1 MKKIVT
7 IVLLFTS
14 FLFKSNELK
23 ASHAAGGELVYT
35 LVNAATNT
43 YKFTFKFYRDCS
55 GTQEPATFQLCGS
68 TSNACGTA
76 LTATLNKVIGN
87 LPNGFPNGSPRI
99 PK

>member
-1 MKKIVT
+1 MTVGMDMEPQRFFSNIKCHFFEFYFILLSLIFNYMKKIVT

-55 GTQEPATFQLCGS
+55 
-68 TSNACGTA
+68 
-76 LTATLNKVIGN
+76 
-87 LPNGFPNGSPRI
+87 
-99 PK
+99 